1 MKLTQIT
8 PYKYIVKVGEYTQYY
23 LNNKMLQVK
32 WGKNCKTST
41 LVDLASNR
49 VIKKGKV

>member
-23 LNNKMLQVK
+23 NNNKMLQTRWFENNK
-32 WGKNCKTST
+32 IST
-41 LVDLASNR
+41 VVDLAKNK
-49 VIKKGKV
+49 VVLCKK

>member
-23 LNNKMLQVK
+23 NNNKMLQTRWFENNK
-32 WGKNCKTST
+32 SSF
-41 LVDLASNR
+41 LLDLASGKILKR
-49 VIKKGKV
+49 IK